1 MAQFKNLFISITL
14 ILIWCCLFTGC
25 LSTDQTRNDSES
37 TNTTSSGI
45 IPGATLT
52 IEPSKNIAIGKTLQ
66 PSDTNL
72 SPIIGTGTVLFQDL
86 EGGAYIIKSD
96 DGHHYQPLSLPM
108 DLKINGTRVSYILRP
123 VSDIVSIVMSGAPV
137 EVIAIESLPGN
148 RIANHSEPFIEF
160 EKVGGVTDSYESL
173 RIFADKHGEVTKWNQ
188 VQSINISNEE
198 MNNLTSICNKTDVK
212 GLNNQNTT
220 INPSPNAVVYTIKFQ
235 NQTAKISKEPNPG
248 TLDPITGFLNSLLE
262 KYTISPISANKTLN
276 GTAWR
281 LSSYLRQDGIQI
293 SVSNNTRISAIF
305 GNGNIITGSS
315 GCNSYSGQYYL
326 TGTNLSF
333 SQIAVTQ
340 MPCQDNGI
348 METGLTYIKLLEQ
361 VQIVSGQEKN
371 LYMSDKN
378 NTTLLVYTQMS
389 G

>member
-1 MAQFKNLFISITL
+1 MVQFKFLFFSITL

-25 LSTDQTRNDSES
+25 LSTDQTRKGSDS

-66 PSDTNL
+66 PPDTNL
-72 SPIIGTGTVLFQDL
+72 SLITGTGTVLFQNL

-96 DGHHYQPLSLPM
+96 DGHHYQPLSLPI

-123 VSDIVSIVMSGAPV
+123 VSDIVSIVMSGDPV
-137 EVIAIESLPGN
+137 EVIAIEPLPGS
-148 RIANHSEPFIEF
+148 RIANHSDPFIEF
-160 EKVGGVTDSYESL
+160 EKVGGITDSYEAL

-198 MNNLTSICNKTDVK
+198 MNNLTFLCNKTDFKVIK
-212 GLNNQNTT
+212 TQNTT
-220 INPSPNAVVYTIKFQ
+220 INPSPNAMVYTIKFQ
-235 NQTAKISKEPNPG
+235 NQTTKLSTEPNPG
-248 TLDPITGFLNSLLE
+248 SLAPITEFLNSLLE

-293 SVSNNTRISAIF
+293 SISNNTRISAIF
-305 GNGNIITGSS
+305 GKDNIITGSS
-315 GCNSYSGQYYL
+315 GCNSYSGHYNL
-326 TGTNLSF
+326 TGTNLSY
-333 SQIAVTQ
+333 SQIVVTQ
-340 MPCQDNGI
+340 IPCQNHEI
-348 METGLTYIKLLEQ
+348 METGLTYIKLLGQ
-361 VQIVSGQEKN
+361 VRIISGQEKN
-371 LYMSDKN
+371 LYMSDEN
-378 NTTLLVYTQMS
+378 NTTLLIYTQMS